1 MQTQSKSIQ
10 KLITFSPELYSL
22 VVTKAKRIGVSFP
35 EYIRVLLVNDIKEEV
50 EAIEMVD
57 EETEKAIGQSLKD
70 FKEGRYTT
78 LRSKK
83 DIENYF
89 NEL

>member
-22 VVTKAKRIGVSFP
+22 VMSKSKRIGVSFA

-57 EETEKAIGQSLKD
+57 EKTEKAIGQSLKD

-78 LRSKK
+78 IKTEKDLKK
-83 DIENYF
+83 FLGIV
-89 NEL
+89 